1 MFNTGQR
8 NEKVSWVF
16 RWDNDTTLILAEC
29 GIWEAQL
36 ARDVYSKGQ
45 IFVCPKAQKENKVQ
59 NFLGGSKD
67 ITCQDKLIKLIADV
81 SNAMVQVL
89 HCEKV
94 YLVSMNESEDKPLHF
109 WLIPR
114 YGANHKDESFI
125 DHESFLNRPLK
136 KYCGEKYD
144 GLNLL
149 SALRNKFIEAMC
161 ENKWGNMPPKPI
173 NCKKDWKR
181 KWLEYAKDYES
192 KFKKFLGKRIGGR
205 VLRHSEGARVV

>member
-1 MFNTGQR
+1 
-8 NEKVSWVF
+8 
-16 RWDNDTTLILAEC
+16 
-29 GIWEAQL
+29 
-36 ARDVYSKGQ
+36 
-45 IFVCPKAQKENKVQ
+45 
-59 NFLGGSKD
+59 
-67 ITCQDKLIKLIADV
+67 
-81 SNAMVQVL
+81 
-89 HCEKV
+89 
-94 YLVSMNESEDKPLHF
+94 
-109 WLIPR
+109 
-114 YGANHKDESFI
+114 
-125 DHESFLNRPLK
+125 LK